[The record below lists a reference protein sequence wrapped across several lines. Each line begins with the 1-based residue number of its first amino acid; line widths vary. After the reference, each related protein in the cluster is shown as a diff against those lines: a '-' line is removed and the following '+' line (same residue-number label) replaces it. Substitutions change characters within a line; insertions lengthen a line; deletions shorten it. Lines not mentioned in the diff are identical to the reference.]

1 MSSGLRATAQ
11 NRTGDHEKVS
21 DRVHPNIRKRVIV
34 LRMPPRLLSEG
45 VRVLFQPPF
54 TTCDLILR
62 WSGIIS
68 FVDHVAL
75 LGGGPVQGLRPP

>member
-34 LRMPPRLLSEG
+34 LRVPPRLRSDG
-45 VRVLFQPPF
+45 GRILFQPPS
-54 TTCDLILR
+54 TTCDRIMR
-62 WSGIIS
+62 MMVWSGIIS
-68 FVDHVAL
+68 RADHVAL
-75 LGGGPVQGLRPP
+75 LGGGPGQGA

>member
-21 DRVHPNIRKRVIV
+21 DRVHPNIRERVIV
-34 LRMPPRLLSEG
+34 LRVPPRLRSEG
-45 VRVLFQPPF
+45 VRILFQPLS
-54 TTCDLILR
+54 TTCDRIMRMMLWI
-62 WSGIIS
+62 GVIS

-75 LGGGPVQGLRPP
+75 LDDGLAQGA